1 MNADPTQVVSTEFVV
16 DGMDCGD
23 CARRM
28 EERLARLT
36 GIHATVGMPAS
47 RILRVE
53 YDPAFVE
60 PRQVSDELGKIGYM
74 AVERDPGAAMGER
87 IRVWRTRFAYR
98 TYASGICF
106 ALGLALQW
114 GGVVPGGW
122 PLISLPS
129 PLPSTPA
136 HLLFLA
142 AALVGGWNFFP
153 VGIRAVMRVAL
164 DMHVLMMLAIIGA
177 LGIGEPLEAA
187 AIAFLFSLAELLEQY
202 AVRRAHDSVQ
212 ALMSLSPERATVIRD
227 GREVVVGADDVRPGE
242 HLVLRTGE
250 RVPVDGTALEGQA
263 AIDASAITGESI
275 PIECE
280 PGGALL
286 SGMLVAA
293 GYLVIRADRRRDDS
307 ALARIVRVVE
317 EAQARKSPSE
327 RFVTRFARVYTPAV
341 TIFAAIIVTVPTLL
355 FGGPFELWFER
366 ALTLLV
372 IACPCALVI
381 STPVA
386 VVSGLTAAARQGVL
400 IKGGDA
406 LERLAAIR
414 TIALDKTG
422 TLTYGHPAV
431 TDVEVWDGGAPD
443 ELLGRAAAA
452 ERQSEHPLAR
462 AIVRGARDRG
472 IELEGYAVESFVATP
487 GIGVRALV
495 DGQTITIGNERTS
508 ESTPQRGNE
517 TEVQVHRLG
526 ELRSEGKTVLLV
538 SEGERPAGLIAL
550 ADRPRTESRRAVS
563 MLARLGLRPVMLT
576 GDNQATASQVAQ
588 ALGIEEFHAELRPE
602 EKLEWIERLE
612 RAGPTAMV
620 GDGVNDAPA
629 LAAAGV
635 GIALAAA
642 GSDVAL
648 ETADAALM
656 GDQLERLPYM
666 FRLSRASR
674 NVIRQN
680 VIASMVIK
688 LSLAVAVPFGLVS
701 LVAAVLV
708 GDLGASL
715 VVTANSLRL
724 AGLRPRQGT

>member
-1 MNADPTQVVSTEFVV
+1 MSTEFVV

-28 EERLARLT
+28 EERLSRLD
-36 GIHATVGMPAS
+36 GIHSTVGIPAS
-47 RILRVE
+47 RVLRVE
-53 YDPAFVE
+53 YDPEFVE

-74 AVERDPGAAMGER
+74 AVQRDPGAAIGER
-87 IRVWRTRFAYR
+87 IRIWHTKFAYR

-106 ALGLALQW
+106 ALALGLQW
-114 GGVVPGGW
+114 GRVVPGGW
-122 PLISLPS
+122 PLGSLPS

-136 HLLFLA
+136 DLLFLA
-142 AALVGGWNFFP
+142 GALIGGWNFFP
-153 VGIRAVMRVAL
+153 VGLRAVMRAAL
-164 DMHVLMMLAIIGA
+164 DMHSLMMLAIIGA

-227 GREVVVGADDVRPGE
+227 GKEVVVAADDVRPGE
-242 HLVLRTGE
+242 HLILRTGE
-250 RVPVDGTALEGQA
+250 RVPVDGTAIEGQA

-275 PIECE
+275 PVECG

-293 GYLVIRADRRRDDS
+293 GYLLVRADRLRNES
-307 ALARIVRVVE
+307 ALARIVSLVE

-341 TIFAAIIVTVPTLL
+341 TIFAAVIVTVPTLL
-355 FGGPFELWFER
+355 FGGLFEVWFER

-386 VVSGLTAAARQGVL
+386 VVSSLTAAARQGVL

-422 TLTYGHPAV
+422 TLTYGHPAL
-431 TDVEVWDGGAPD
+431 TDVEVWDESPPD
-443 ELLGRAAAA
+443 EFLGRVAAA

-472 IELEGYAVESFVATP
+472 IDLQGYAVESFVATP
-487 GIGVRALV
+487 GVGVSALV

-508 ESTPQRGNE
+508 ESTQQRSDAP
-517 TEVQVHRLG
+517 EVQTLRLE
-526 ELRSEGKTVLLV
+526 ELRSQGKTVLLV
-538 SEGERPAGLIAL
+538 SAGARPVGLIAL
-550 ADRPRTESRRAVS
+550 ADRPRAESQRAVS

-576 GDNQATASQVAQ
+576 GDNQATASQVAE
-588 ALGIEEFHAELRPE
+588 ALGIEEFHAGLRPE
-602 EKLEWIERLE
+602 EKLEWVERLE
-612 RAGPTAMV
+612 QAGPTAMV

-666 FRLSRASR
+666 FNLARASR
-674 NVIRQN
+674 KVIRQN
-680 VIASMVIK
+680 VLASIVIK
-688 LSLAVAVPFGLVS
+688 LSLALAVPFGLVS

-715 VVTANSLRL
+715 GVTANSMRL